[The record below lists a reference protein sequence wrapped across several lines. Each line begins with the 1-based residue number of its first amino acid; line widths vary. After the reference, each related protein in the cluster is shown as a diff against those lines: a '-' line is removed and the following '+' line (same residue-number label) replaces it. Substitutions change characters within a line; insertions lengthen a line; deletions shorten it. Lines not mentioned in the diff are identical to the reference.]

1 MSAAEET
8 PVVMSVAVETPPQ
21 STPATWEV
29 PPVRQEL
36 AASTL
41 PPPTLPPPTALEEDK
56 LTQAVGTDLDENLDD
71 LLGRVLSGQGRPKRA
86 ATKALGAGAP
96 QREPTCAPTPGLVQ
110 PPTSTTMDQDAGL
123 VPIFLHARWKEGDGF
138 ALSELIETLRLKEG
152 MDVYDFTTPA
162 HCNSTLAKKSAM
174 IFAHIRK
181 CAAFVFWSS
190 EPAEVS
196 RTQSAGVLQ
205 LGLALGLNKP
215 VIFID
220 PHMDHHNLDGTGV
233 GGVEGYHMIISN
245 PHGIG
250 ALDTNGNMSVVSS
263 WDEALKLLKC
273 VVASHKERVA
283 AVGPKSVG

>member
-21 STPATWEV
+21 STPATWE
-29 PPVRQEL
+29 PAPVRQEL

-41 PPPTLPPPTALEEDK
+41 APPTALEEDK

-71 LLGRVLSGQGRPKRA
+71 LLGRVLSGQGRPKRP
-86 ATKALGAGAP
+86 ATKASTA
-96 QREPTCAPTPGLVQ
+96 APTPGVVQ
-110 PPTSTTMDQDAGL
+110 PSTSTAMDQDAGL

-174 IFAHIRK
+174 MFAHIRK
-181 CAAFVFWSS
+181 CAAFVFLSS